1 MSESSIP
8 SGSGAPAPQ
17 PPPPSTQHARRHPLD
32 SFTSKLRAE
41 CQEAIFFSQQARG
54 RGETFEH
61 ASHRPLADTL
71 AGALLETDDMCEAS
85 LPAEWRLLD
94 EELPEKVDALRKDVS
109 GMRSNGRKFLVDLS
123 RSGHRPGRFYMNVVL
138 PVSGS
143 QLVWLGI
150 RGRKSMSRDNIEGW
164 DSEYE
169 SENEATVNEGERAA
183 PN

>member
-17 PPPPSTQHARRHPLD
+17 PPPSTQHAKRHPLD

-41 CQEAIFFSQQARG
+41 CQETIFFSQRARARG
-54 RGETFEH
+54 EAFEH
-61 ASHRPLADTL
+61 GSHRPLADTL
-71 AGALLETDDMCEAS
+71 AGALLETDDMCESS

-94 EELPEKVDALRKDVS
+94 EELPDKVDALRKDVS
-109 GMRSNGRKFLVDLS
+109 GWRSNGRKFIVDLR

-138 PVSGS
+138 PAWGS
-143 QLVWLGI
+143 QLVWMGI
-150 RGRKSMSRDNIEGW
+150 VDRKATRKENIEGW

-169 SENEATVNEGERAA
+169 SEGEGTAKKSESAA
-183 PN
+183 PK